1 MSAGADT
8 KANTRGGSALERGD
22 EAPLEPLAQLGDA
35 LHGVGAAAAIV
46 DTAELVAV
54 HTARVGVGGVSGP

>member
-1 MSAGADT
+1 MLMGADT
-8 KANTRGGSALERGD
+8 KATTRGSGARQRDDG
-22 EAPLEPLAQLGDA
+22 APLETLAQLGDA

-54 HTARVGVGGVSGP
+54 HTARVGVGGVSGR